1 VRDDVMAYQITAVSG
16 SVEERREV
24 AAFLAAFVRD
34 GELLL
39 PRPGDDDPA
48 VWQRRMGWW
57 WDDNPHCHDDS
68 PRGFLLR
75 HDEAGLVGFSGLI
88 PFTYEAAG
96 ESIPTLVTTTFF
108 VRERHRSAVMGLISR
123 QRELGRTH
131 QIIDGSPS
139 PEMRRILGK
148 LGYLC
153 AGDRAQYLFPTGR
166 LGGAAARL
174 ALAVVGWSVALP
186 SKEEV
191 EKCCFVSDPGEWSD
205 PNQHR
210 NDVIR
215 RVSDPATLAWLAR
228 SGSEPRSFFGLL
240 DADGMPLARAL
251 GVYKQ
256 RAGVKACLLLDYAD
270 FHPGGAGLLM
280 LVKKL
285 LDDPGA
291 RLDPATALIVLSRF
305 GGITYHG
312 MPGHCAE
319 SILHHHLPE
328 LWRHHP
334 RVCLPVE
341 GDLVLL

>member
-1 VRDDVMAYQITAVSG
+1 MAYQITAVSG
-16 SVEERREV
+16 SVVERREV

-48 VWQRRMGWW
+48 VWEKRMGWW
-57 WDDNPHCHDDS
+57 WDENPHCREDS
-68 PRGFLLR
+68 PRGFLLA
-75 HDEAGLVGFSGLI
+75 HDEAGIVGFSGLI

-123 QRELGRTH
+123 QRELGRSY

-148 LGYLC
+148 LGYVS
-153 AGDRAQYLFPTGR
+153 AGDRAQYLFPTAR

-174 ALAVVGWSVALP
+174 ALVAAGWSVALP
-186 SKEEV
+186 SREEV
-191 EKCCFVSDPGEWSD
+191 GGCRLLTDPAGWTEPS
-205 PNQHR
+205 PSQAGAIHYPA
-210 NDVIR
+210 
-215 RVSDPATLAWLAR
+215 DPATLAWLAR
-228 SGSEPRSFFGLL
+228 SGSEPRSFFGLF

-270 FHPGGAGLLM
+270 FHPGGVGLLM

-291 RLDPATALIVLSRF
+291 GLAPGTALIVLSRF
-305 GGITYHG
+305 GGVAYHG
-312 MPGHCAE
+312 MPGHRAE

-328 LWRHHP
+328 PWRHHP
-334 RVCLPVE
+334 RACLPVE

>member
-1 VRDDVMAYQITAVSG
+1 MAYQITAIAG

-48 VWQRRMGWW
+48 VWERRMGWW
-57 WDDNPHCHDDS
+57 WDGNPHCHEAS

-96 ESIPTLVTTTFF
+96 KTIPTLVTTTFF
-108 VRERHRSAVMGLISR
+108 VRERHRNAVMGLISR
-123 QRELGRTH
+123 QRELGRSY

-139 PEMRRILGK
+139 PEMRRILRK
-148 LGYLC
+148 LGYLS
-153 AGDRAQYLFPTGR
+153 AGDRAQFLFPTR
-166 LGGAAARL
+166 RFGGAAARL
-174 ALAVVGWSVALP
+174 ALIGGGWSVALP
-186 SKEEV
+186 TAEEIV
-191 EKCCFVSDPGEWSD
+191 DCRLVTDPSEWAD
-205 PNQHR
+205 PKPYR
-210 NDVIR
+210 DDLIR
-215 RVSDPATLAWLAR
+215 RVSDPATLSWLAR
-228 SGSEPRSFFGLL
+228 SGSEPRAFFGLV
-240 DADGMPLARAL
+240 DSEGVPLARAL

-256 RAGVKACLLLDYAD
+256 RAGVKACLLLDYAE

-285 LDDPGA
+285 LADPAAG
-291 RLDPATALIVLSRF
+291 LDPATALIVLSRF
-305 GGITYHG
+305 GEAAYHG
-312 MPGHCAE
+312 MPGHRAD
-319 SILHHHLPE
+319 SILHYHLPE
-328 LWRHHP
+328 PWRHHP